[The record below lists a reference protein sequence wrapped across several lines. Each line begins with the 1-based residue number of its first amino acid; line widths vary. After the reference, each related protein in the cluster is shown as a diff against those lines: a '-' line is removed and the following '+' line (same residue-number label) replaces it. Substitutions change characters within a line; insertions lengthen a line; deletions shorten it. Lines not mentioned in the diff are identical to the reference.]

1 MTYRCFS
8 ARISS
13 NNFYLRSWWR
23 HFPKFI
29 LHSKNRIWYDGV
41 ILKSKHNLPSTMR
54 TQNRYAY
61 GYAGNQA
68 ASDARRIVQEKIEVN
83 KRLKS
88 QQSEKYLNKG
98 VRNVSPE
105 ELGNLPSSARA
116 ENADK
121 PYNQRYFRKERP
133 DPRIKASNSQ
143 EGK

>member
-1 MTYRCFS
+1 
-8 ARISS
+8 
-13 NNFYLRSWWR
+13 
-23 HFPKFI
+23 
-29 LHSKNRIWYDGV
+29 
-41 ILKSKHNLPSTMR
+41 MR

-68 ASDARRIVQEKIEVN
+68 ASDARRIVQEKIEAN

-98 VRNVSPE
+98 VRNISPE